1 MADQPFSQKYGKN
14 LWLFCVF
21 VLLSG
26 AHLIM
31 REIFQ
36 SGHIF
41 AARTLQWNNVQES
54 SAKDQKDTDKHW
66 ESEWGREKNI
76 PTVRWGKHLHTVG
89 LLSHHLTPL
98 CPRSCSFTL
107 DVLCMSA
114 LSEIPLL
121 SGRAAPITVLPGL
134 WAFWARQRRWGS
146 VWWCEA
152 SNPQRGR
159 EGSRPTCMS
168 LYLYNQAIHRR

>member
-1 MADQPFSQKYGKN
+1 MARIYDYSAYLCSCQ
-14 LWLFCVF
+14 
-21 VLLSG
+21 
-26 AHLIM
+26 
-31 REIFQ
+31 
-36 SGHIF
+36 GHIWLWGKYF
-41 AARTLQWNNVQES
+41 SPGISLLQGHCSEITCKKALRKIRKTQIS
-54 SAKDQKDTDKHW
+54 T

-152 SNPQRGR
+152 SNPQRGG